1 MSVVNT
7 NTNAVKVQAALV
19 QSTRNIDQTMASL
32 STGKRINSAADDAAG
47 SAIGTKLA
55 TQSRSLNMAVR
66 NTNDGISMMQTA
78 DGAAGGIQDMLYRMK
93 ELAVQAVNDTYSA
106 DERFVLNDEFQHLE
120 SQIRDTVAN
129 TTWSSTSLRPMKL
142 LDGSL
147 NEGSGVATYHIGAM
161 AGDGVAVTFAD
172 FDLSSQPLTTVR
184 SLSTASDASTALTS
198 IDGAIN
204 QVSSARATW
213 GAAMNRLVH
222 AGDNATQVSRNL
234 VESHSR
240 IMDTDYAQAT
250 AELARSMILNE
261 AGSAMLSQANQQP
274 YYVLALLS

>member
-7 NTNAVKVQAALV
+7 NTNALRVEGALV
-19 QSTRNIDQTMASL
+19 QNTRRLDHNMASL

-47 SAIGTKLA
+47 SAIGAKLA

-93 ELAVQAVNDTYSA
+93 ELAVQAGNDTYSA
-106 DERFVLNDEFQHLE
+106 EERYVLNDEFQHLE

-129 TTWSSTSLRPMKL
+129 TTWNSMKL

-147 NEGSGVATYHIGAM
+147 NSNSGVATYHVGAA

-172 FDLSSQPLTTVR
+172 FDLSTQPLTTTR
-184 SLSTASDASTALTS
+184 SIDTASNASTALTS

-204 QVSSARATW
+204 QISTARATW

-234 VESHSR
+234 VESQSR

-250 AELARSMILNE
+250 ADLARTMILNE

>member
-19 QSTRNIDQTMASL
+19 QSTRNIDQTMATL

-106 DERFVLNDEFQHLE
+106 DERTVLNDEFQHLE
-120 SQIRDTVAN
+120 SQIRDTVTN
-129 TTWSSTSLRPMKL
+129 TTWNTMRL

-147 NEGSGVATYHIGAM
+147 NSNSGVATYHVGAS

-172 FDLSSQPLTTVR
+172 FDLSAQPLTTVR
-184 SLSTASDASTALTS
+184 SLSTASEASTALTS

>member
-7 NTNAVKVQAALV
+7 NTNALRAEGALV
-19 QSTRNIDQTMASL
+19 QNTRRLDQTLATL
-32 STGKRINSAADDAAG
+32 STGKRINSSADDAAG
-47 SAIGTKLA
+47 SAISTKLA

-93 ELAVQAVNDTYSA
+93 ELAVQAGNDSYSA
-106 DERFVLNDEFQHLE
+106 EDRYVLNDEFQHLE

-129 TTWSSTSLRPMKL
+129 TTWNSMKL

-147 NEGSGVATYHIGAM
+147 NSNSGVATYHVGA
-161 AGDGVAVTFAD
+161 AARDGVAVTFAD
-172 FDLSSQPLTTVR
+172 FDLSAQPLTTAR
-184 SLSTASDASTALTS
+184 TIDTASNASNALTS

-204 QVSSARATW
+204 QISTARATW
-213 GAAMNRLVH
+213 GAAMSRLVH

-250 AELARSMILNE
+250 AELARAMILDQ
-261 AGSAMLSQANQQP
+261 AGSAMFTQANQQP

>member
-7 NTNAVKVQAALV
+7 NTNALRVEGALV
-19 QSTRNIDQTMASL
+19 QNTRLLDHTMATL

-47 SAIGTKLA
+47 SAIGTKLT
-55 TQSRSLNMAVR
+55 TQARSLNMAVR

-93 ELAVQAVNDTYSA
+93 ELAVQAGNDTYSA
-106 DERFVLNDEFQHLE
+106 EERFVLNDEFQHLE

-129 TTWSSTSLRPMKL
+129 TTWNSMKL

-147 NEGSGVATYHIGAM
+147 NSNSGVATYHVGAA

-172 FDLSSQPLTTVR
+172 FDLSAQPLTTAR
-184 SLSTASDASTALTS
+184 TIDTASNASTALTS

-204 QVSSARATW
+204 QISTARATW

-234 VESHSR
+234 VESQSR

-250 AELARSMILNE
+250 AELARAMIMNE

>member
-7 NTNAVKVQAALV
+7 NINAVKGQGSLV
-19 QSTRNIDQTMASL
+19 QNTRILDQTMAAL

-47 SAIGTKLA
+47 SAIGTKLT
-55 TQSRSLNMAVR
+55 TQARSLNMAVR

-93 ELAVQAVNDTYSA
+93 ELAVQAGNDTYSA
-106 DERFVLNDEFQHLE
+106 EERTVLNDEFQHLE
-120 SQIRDTVAN
+120 SQIRDTVSN
-129 TTWSSTSLRPMKL
+129 TTWNTMKL

-147 NEGSGVATYHIGAM
+147 NSNSGVATFHVGAS

-172 FDLSSQPLTTVR
+172 FDLSTQPLTTVR
-184 SLSTASDASTALTS
+184 SLSTASNASTAMTS

-234 VESHSR
+234 VESSSR
-240 IMDTDYAQAT
+240 IMDTDYAHTT

>member
-1 MSVVNT
+1 MTLVNT
-7 NTNAVKVQAALV
+7 NIQALSAQKAL
-19 QSTRNIDQTMASL
+19 ASNNRALSEASAQL
-32 STGKRINSAADDAAG
+32 STGKRLNSAADDAAG
-47 SAIGTKLA
+47 IAISSQLS
-55 TQSRSLNMAVR
+55 TQARSLNMAVR

-93 ELAVQAVNDTYSA
+93 ELAVQAINDTNSQ
-106 DERFVLNDEFQHLE
+106 DEKTTLNAEFQQLE

-129 TTWSSTSLRPMKL
+129 TTWNGMKL

-147 NEGSGVATYHIGAM
+147 GNNSGVATYHVGAA
-161 AGDGVAVTFAD
+161 AGDGVAVTFGD
-172 FDLSSQPLTTVR
+172 FDLSAQPLTTAR
-184 SLSTASDASTALTS
+184 TIDTGDNANAALTS

-222 AGDNATQVSRNL
+222 AGDNAMNVSQNL
-234 VESHSR
+234 SESYSR

-250 AELARSMILNE
+250 AELARAMILDQ
-261 AGSAMLSQANQQP
+261 AGSAMLSQANQKP